1 MGIDVALRGGA
12 MRRLIRGWRG
22 CALLIAVAVWAA
34 WVSLEPTHDRTW
46 LVEQSVLPK
55 AEFEGSLVRL
65 TGVRSNTYTA
75 RTVFSP
81 SWTERRVD
89 LDRLTS
95 AWFVLT
101 PFSTGWRGPAHSFVT
116 FGFSDSQFVAISVE
130 ARREPGEAY
139 GVLAGLFKRFELM
152 YVVGDERDLI
162 GQRAAY
168 DSTDVYLYPI
178 RATPERIRAVFVEM
192 LERVNELHDGPEF
205 YNTLTNNCTSNLI
218 RHVNQVT
225 PDRVPTGW
233 RTIVPGY
240 SDEVAHRLG
249 LIDTELGIA
258 QARARYRV
266 NDLARRYIADSLFSL
281 RIRGID

>member
-1 MGIDVALRGGA
+1 
-12 MRRLIRGWRG
+12 MRRVRSGWRWTLAG
-22 CALLIAVAVWAA
+22 LAIAAGLA
-34 WVSLEPTHDRTW
+34 WLSIPPTHDRVW
-46 LVEQSVLPK
+46 LVEQSVLPF
-55 AEFEGSLVRL
+55 AEFDGSIVRL
-65 TGVRSNTYTA
+65 RGVRSNVYATRRAFTPA
-75 RTVFSP
+75 WTDRT
-81 SWTERRVD
+81 VD

-130 ARREPGEAY
+130 ARREPGEEY
-139 GVLAGLFKRFELM
+139 GVLAGLFKRYELI
-152 YVVGDERDLI
+152 YVVGEERDLI

-192 LERVNELHDGPEF
+192 LMRANELRERPEF

-218 RHVNQVT
+218 RHVNQVA
-225 PDRVPTGW
+225 PGRIRAGW

-249 LIDTELGIA
+249 LIDTELSVA
-258 QARARYRV
+258 QARARYRI
-266 NDLARRYIADSLFSL
+266 NDLARRFIADSMFSL
-281 RIRGID
+281 RIRGVGVARDPE

>member
-1 MGIDVALRGGA
+1 MKAAIPLRRAGILVVVAAVGLGWA
-12 MRRLIRGWRG
+12 SIRP
-22 CALLIAVAVWAA
+22 
-34 WVSLEPTHDRTW
+34 SHDRTW
-46 LVEQSVLPK
+46 LVEQSVLPR
-55 AEFEGSLVRL
+55 AEITGSQVRL
-65 TGVRSNTYTA
+65 TGFRNNAYTA
-75 RTVFSP
+75 RTGFTP
-81 SWTERRVD
+81 SWTERRLD

-116 FGFSDSQFVAISVE
+116 FGFADSQYVAISVE
-130 ARREPGEAY
+130 ARREPGEEY
-139 GVLAGLFKRFELM
+139 GVLAGLFKRYELI

-178 RATPERIRAVFVEM
+178 RAEPERIRAVFVEM
-192 LERVNELHDGPEF
+192 LARVNGLHERPEF

-225 PDRVPTGW
+225 PGRVPAGW
-233 RTIVPGY
+233 KTIVPGY

-249 LIDTELGIA
+249 LIDTDLSVA
-258 QARARYRV
+258 QARARYRI
-266 NDLARRYIADSLFSL
+266 NDLARRFISDSLFSL
-281 RIRGID
+281 RIRGVS